1 MREKVCNLIYLNP
14 GNYISLESLKIL
26 YWGIIII
33 PFFMVLIGIVA
44 INMIGVSW
52 RSLFPIVSI
61 VIWSILYWTFV
72 LTIQSKKTKKTFKL
86 RFLVNGIFG
95 VFISSLFWIF
105 AASFNLASETQFL
118 QLDFFLWLLFF
129 YLLFSFIYV
138 FVIILC
144 VQKGVFA
151 LIKKKSKTKTALKIS
166 AFFGSLIPVS
176 GVLGIYASRLMR
188 AHTSIST
195 QHSVITIS
203 TCLLVF
209 LPALAH
215 INFVQYYY
223 CKKYGITCDEDGNET
238 SPELERANN
247 RPIKALFLLL
257 KLLYSIERGTF

>member
-144 VQKGVFA
+144 VQKGVFCSN
-151 LIKKKSKTKTALKIS
+151 KKEK
-166 AFFGSLIPVS
+166 
-176 GVLGIYASRLMR
+176 
-188 AHTSIST
+188 
-195 QHSVITIS
+195 
-203 TCLLVF
+203 
-209 LPALAH
+209 
-215 INFVQYYY
+215 
-223 CKKYGITCDEDGNET
+223 
-238 SPELERANN
+238 
-247 RPIKALFLLL
+247 
-257 KLLYSIERGTF
+257 

>member
-188 AHTSIST
+188 AS
-195 QHSVITIS
+195 
-203 TCLLVF
+203 
-209 LPALAH
+209 
-215 INFVQYYY
+215 YEY
-223 CKKYGITCDEDGNET
+223 KYTTFSNNDIYMLIGIP
-238 SPELERANN
+238 S
-247 RPIKALFLLL
+247 
-257 KLLYSIERGTF
+257 GTRTH